1 LEEFNKEM
9 SEGELVNSLF
19 ILKSSTIDNDNFING
34 DSVVK
39 IISAMNNFY
48 LTSVKKKA
56 QEEDEE
62 DEQNMGNETQDSAA
76 EDLEL
81 LMEEGMNGEGEM
93 MNDPGKIDAKIY
105 TPMNKEEFDFLRQ
118 QTLMLRK
125 THKEEDVFIIKKAE
139 PTEVADVLFVHSCVD
154 LLKHFMFYIRT
165 KNTEAL
171 SVTYFV

>member
-1 LEEFNKEM
+1 M
-9 SEGELVNSLF
+9 SEAELINSLF
-19 ILKSSTIDNDNFING
+19 IMKSSTIDNDNYING

-56 QEEDEE
+56 QEEDDE
-62 DEQNMGNETQDSAA
+62 DDQNMGNETQDSAA
-76 EDLEL
+76 EDLEI
-81 LMEEGMNGEGEM
+81 LMEEGMDGDGEM
-93 MNDPGKIDAKIY
+93 INDGGKIDAKIY

-118 QTLMLRK
+118 QTLMLRR

-139 PTEVADVLFVHSCVD
+139 PSEIADVLFVHSCVD
-154 LLKHFMFYIRT
+154 LLKNFLYYIRT